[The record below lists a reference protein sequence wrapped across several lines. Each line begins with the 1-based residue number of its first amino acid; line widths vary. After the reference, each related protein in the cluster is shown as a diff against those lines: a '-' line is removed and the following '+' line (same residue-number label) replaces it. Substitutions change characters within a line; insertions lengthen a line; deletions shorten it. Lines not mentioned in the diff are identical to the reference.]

1 MRRWIAFVTVMA
13 LAASACSGSGDEAR
27 NVAIPSQDALARML
41 PANAEGIPGERASVA
56 IDTTGQGF
64 CSITSTGGLMCWGY
78 QQASA
83 NSYRTSD
90 VPVEV
95 ERPTASP
102 ITAVSVS
109 GSGTCVVTEGNV
121 WCKGANFSRQVDP
134 AGDYG
139 WLYSWRRVNLPF
151 QAMDVT
157 LGTSFSCALGT
168 DGQVA
173 CWGMNT
179 NRVLGE
185 NRTDDY
191 GNGPYLITNLTDVR
205 KVEIIGTNG
214 CAVERDG
221 DVMCWGSGNFG
232 MLGGPPVSDVARPVR
247 VNLPGPAVDMDFEDD
262 SACAALSN
270 GSIWCWGKY
279 APVYS
284 DQTPI
289 LAAPQR
295 VQGWARAAVRVD
307 LVHRTTCAVDDSGTV
322 WCWGQVND
330 TTRALPVAV
339 TDASYQAMDI
349 VGMFFQGASHCIQTW
364 SASVRCFGKNGFK
377 QLGQGPGG
385 PASSADPLL
394 VRGLAGVIVGA
405 ASVGGGTTVPPATTV
420 VKVTTTLPGAPA
432 PTTTVARSTT
442 TAVQITLAP
451 TTTVS
456 KVTTT
461 IGGVVGVATTVPRTT
476 TTVTGTV
483 NTSAPATTQ
492 QGQTGTSAPAGST
505 TPAGST
511 APGGSTAGTTE
522 TTMAPVIGDA
532 GAVAVTTAVERA
544 TTSRVNVR
552 VKKGKSV
559 DFRTI
564 VRHAGLVAPKGAK
577 IVVTVPKSAKKTCAI
592 SGVRLVG
599 AKLGSCGVTVKVTPK
614 GSKARSAVVAVDIVR

>member
-1 MRRWIAFVTVMA
+1 MKKLTMIVTLAA
-13 LAASACSGSGDEAR
+13 LALSACGGTGDEAR

-41 PANAEGIPGERASVA
+41 PANSEGIPGERASVV
-56 IDTTGQGF
+56 IDSTGEGF
-64 CSITSTGGLMCWGY
+64 CSITSTGALVCWGS
-78 QQASA
+78 QQASV
-83 NSYRTSD
+83 NSYRRSN

-95 ERPTASP
+95 ERPTAAP
-102 ITAVSVS
+102 LTAVSTS
-109 GSGTCVVTEGNV
+109 NSGTCVVTEGDV
-121 WCKGANFSRQVDP
+121 WCKGNNANRQVDP

-139 WLYSWRRVNLPF
+139 WIYGWRRVNLPF
-151 QAMDVT
+151 QSMDVT
-157 LGTSFSCALGT
+157 LSVNFSCALGT
-168 DGQVA
+168 TGQVA
-173 CWGMNT
+173 CWGMNV

-185 NRTDDY
+185 NLPGNG

-205 KVEIIGTNG
+205 KVEIIGTNA

-247 VNLPGPAVDMDFEDD
+247 VNLPGPAVDMDFEDE

-289 LAAPQR
+289 LVAPQR
-295 VQGWARAAVRVD
+295 VQGWARAAVKVD
-307 LVHRTTCAVDDSGTV
+307 LVQRTTCAVDDSGTV
-322 WCWGQVND
+322 WCWGLVNN

-349 VGMFFQGASHCIQTW
+349 SSAFFQGSSHCIQTW
-364 SASVRCFGKNGFK
+364 SASVRCFGKNSSD
-377 QLGQGPGG
+377 QLGQGPG
-385 PASSADPLL
+385 AVAFSAEPLV
-394 VRGLAGVIVGA
+394 VRGLAGVIIGA
-405 ASVGGGTTVPPATTV
+405 ASVGGTTLPPTTLVP
-420 VKVTTTLPGAPA
+420 KTTTTMPGAPA

-442 TAVQITLAP
+442 TAAQITIAP

-461 IGGVVGVATTVPRTT
+461 IGGAVAVATTVPRTT
-476 TTVTGTV
+476 TTVTGPV
-483 NTSAPATTQ
+483 SSSAPAPATSQ
-492 QGQTGTSAPAGST
+492 AGQPATSTPADTGGSGAPA
-505 TPAGST
+505 
-511 APGGSTAGTTE
+511 GSTAGTTAV
-522 TTMAPVIGDA
+522 TTAPVIGDA

-577 IVVTVPKSAKKTCAI
+577 IVVTVPKASKKTCAI